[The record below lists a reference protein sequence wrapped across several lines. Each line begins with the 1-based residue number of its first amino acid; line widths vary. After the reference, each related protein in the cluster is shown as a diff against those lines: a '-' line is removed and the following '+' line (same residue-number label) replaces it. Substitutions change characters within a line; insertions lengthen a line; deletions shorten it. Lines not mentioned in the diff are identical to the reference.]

1 MLRPADSEA
10 DDVAVPS
17 LAAVTVE
24 RGLRA
29 ALLIGG
35 AYLIAWFLGL
45 DVAAMTM
52 RDTMATRLLR
62 GAINAV
68 VILLLADFAWHLARA
83 WIDRRLAEAERRRRG
98 GG

>member
-1 MLRPADSEA
+1 MRPADSET

-17 LAAVTVE
+17 LGAVTVE

-35 AYLIAWFLGL
+35 RYLIAWFLGL

-52 RDTMATRLLR
+52 RDTMATRFC
-62 GAINAV
+62 A
-68 VILLLADFAWHLARA
+68 ARSTPS
-83 WIDRRLAEAERRRRG
+83 
-98 GG
+98 